1 MCINVSNVVYE
12 GPFMIGVLRKR
23 KKILDFLG
31 LLFVNN
37 IYTSNFKWEELNI
50 SRWNDSCGD
59 DDFSH
64 VYIIVH

>member
-37 IYTSNFKWEELNI
+37 IYTSNFK
-50 SRWNDSCGD
+50 
-59 DDFSH
+59 
-64 VYIIVH
+64 